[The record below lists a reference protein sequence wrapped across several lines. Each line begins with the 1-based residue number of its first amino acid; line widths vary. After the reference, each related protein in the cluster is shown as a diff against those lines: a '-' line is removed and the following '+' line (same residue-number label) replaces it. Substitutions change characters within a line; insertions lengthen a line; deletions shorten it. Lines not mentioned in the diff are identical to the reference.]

1 VTNEIKKEYRT
12 IVRASL
18 KGKCLHVEFA
28 DGSGGSIPLHRFVRG
43 EQKSYAVLAVEAHP
57 SHVTLVMKRERREV
71 SWSTVRRAMD
81 RQFEKQSADAE
92 AEDRYVAGRRL
103 VELRR
108 KKGLTA
114 REVAKVA
121 GISPQSLSRIEK
133 GRHGL
138 VLSTLEAIL
147 RAIGSSMQEF
157 VEETI
162 KADNHRDQKAGA
174 ERAIKTGSEVT
185 ESGPS
190 VLSPLFASNNP
201 QIVNPSESEVEFE
214 KLCLALL
221 RRHWS
226 RPGLERFAK
235 KGEEQFGVDI
245 FDSLGENPLYGA
257 QCKLKELWKSLEPAE
272 IREEVRKAETFPS
285 RLDHYAI
292 LTTGKISGAAQLTIQ
307 AINQEHKAA
316 GLFTVELF
324 TREKISELIRQYP
337 EIEGEFYGGLRSEQV
352 ATVYSKL
359 DYIAKLTESV
369 TTNSATTE
377 IDALIDEARARIT
390 PRDAQIAILLLNRI
404 QQTKGSQ
411 ISDWHRFRILTNLGA
426 ASLMLGKGTE
436 AARYFLGAKP
446 LRPDDELAIA
456 NEVLAYHLLL
466 QEDETRDRS
475 AKAIERFPNSARL
488 RSLWIQAAPREKSY
502 GELLDATPGH
512 LQKDAEVASALSR
525 RAMANGLLDRAI
537 EHAKDAT
544 TDKPKWSQAHLLL
557 AQAYFGTIAMAVR
570 RSAPLK
576 AEDSDRN
583 LANSLAAA
591 DEAIATAETEGDAN
605 TKAQA
610 LALKADIAIIQ
621 GRKEDA
627 AHLARESFG
636 ADPTDLQGKLAMAQS
651 SIGRGNLSEG
661 IRILE
666 EAYVQANY
674 APHISYMLGQALMAR
689 GADADVNRAISVFNS
704 AKLENLDRELV
715 DPIIVSA
722 TRAMI
727 RIGRFA
733 DVASL
738 VSRPEVASSRV
749 MVATIKSFSA
759 LKQSDDVEAGQLL
772 DEAISSRQSEDS
784 RCATDFLARTLMEA
798 GRLTDALPILQE
810 LFNAQTPNFDVGL
823 LLNCAGRLRQDKVIL
838 DTCEALYE
846 RGVRNWEVVEFES
859 RYLEEYDF
867 RKAISRLREF
877 IAANPTNCLAKVRL
891 AIIGTR
897 YGQDDLIQVSEDI
910 LPLPE
915 NLPMPYAVPVIHL
928 LQWHGH
934 GKLAV
939 DYGYRLLRA
948 HSSELEAHKA
958 YLASLMPGVRPDE
971 IPATMDMVEIG
982 SAVQYSEGSDAP
994 VGWFV
999 IEDTENPI
1007 PEFEEI
1013 PAQSDIARELSGKK
1027 VGDSFLLAKSPI
1039 RDRVGKIVQILSKY
1053 TRRFQVVG
1061 DQMQLKFGTQSVIQS
1076 VRLPSPERLSP
1087 SDLQP
1092 MLDSVKAHSEAV
1104 SRLREL
1110 YRSTAVTL
1118 HLYGQQSGHTAFDGL
1133 IDLAFSEDEFIR
1145 CAPPQIEV
1153 FANAL
1158 ASLGSKST
1166 VVVDLTALA
1175 SLQLL
1180 GISRHVLTSTA
1191 FRFVMTPA
1199 TFTEMQQLRA
1209 KMRFSTAHAT
1219 MYFEKGQ
1226 HYFAKTTEEES
1237 ERQKVAFEEYAECVE
1252 KNVSVTPVPQLATL
1266 TGERRDL
1273 LEKILGRHGLESA
1286 LLALSPGH
1294 VLWTDDLVAG
1304 EVAKSELGVERV
1316 WTQAVMEHLGNL
1328 GVIGRSLVG
1337 EVHAKLVGFN
1347 YQSTHFT
1354 GGVMVAALRASNGS
1368 VDAFPMRQMVRT
1380 FEDIPS
1386 GNRIIALR
1394 QLAEF
1399 IFGLTR
1405 EPFLPETKCVAT
1417 RALLDKFPND
1427 PSTNAQLAAFR
1438 SQCARLMTLNP
1449 VAQADFAKCFNQW
1462 GIERLTQPLIL
1473 KPSSS

>member
-1 VTNEIKKEYRT
+1 MTNEMKKEYRT

-18 KGKCLHVEFA
+18 KGKRLRVEFG
-28 DGSGGSIPLHRFVRG
+28 DGSGGSIPLHRLVRS
-43 EQKSYAVLAVEAHP
+43 EQKGDAVRAVEAHA
-57 SHVTLVMKRERREV
+57 SHVTLVMDRERCEI
-71 SWSTVRRAMD
+71 SWSAIRRAVD
-81 RQFEKQSADAE
+81 RQFEKQLADAE

-103 VELRR
+103 AELRR

-114 REVAKVA
+114 REVAKAA
-121 GISPQSLSRIEK
+121 GISPQSLSRIER

-138 VLSTLEAIL
+138 VLSTLEEIL

-162 KADNHRDQKAGA
+162 RADDERDQKEATA
-174 ERAIKTGSEVT
+174 TERVGKVGSEVT
-185 ESGPS
+185 ESGSS
-190 VLSPLFASNNP
+190 VLSPLFALNNS
-201 QIVNPSESEVEFE
+201 QIVNPAESEVEFE
-214 KLCLALL
+214 KLCLAVLK
-221 RRHWS
+221 RHWS
-226 RPGLERFAK
+226 RRGLERFAK
-235 KGEEQFGVDI
+235 KGEQQFGVDI
-245 FDSLGENPLYGA
+245 FDTLGENPLYGA
-257 QCKLKELWKSLEPAE
+257 QCKLKEPWKSLDPAE
-272 IREEVRKAETFPS
+272 IREEVEKAETFPS
-285 RLDHYAI
+285 KLDHYAI
-292 LTTGKISGAAQLTIQ
+292 LTTGKISGAAQLAIQ

-316 GLFTVELF
+316 GLFTIELF

-352 ATVYSKL
+352 ANVNSKL

-369 TTNSATTE
+369 TTNSVTTE

-390 PRDAQIAILLLNRI
+390 PRDAQIAVLLLNRI

-436 AARYFLGAKP
+436 AARYFLDAKP
-446 LRPDDELAIA
+446 LRSDDELAIT

-475 AKAIERFPNSARL
+475 AKAVERFPNSARL
-488 RSLWIQAAPREKSY
+488 RSLWIQAAPREKPY
-502 GELLDATPGH
+502 EELLDATPGH
-512 LQKDAEVASALSR
+512 LRKDAEVASALSR
-525 RAMANGLLDRAI
+525 RAMASGLLDQAI

-570 RSAPLK
+570 GNRPLK
-576 AEDSDRN
+576 AENRERN

-591 DEAIATAETEGDAN
+591 DEAITTAETQGDAN

-610 LALKADIAIIQ
+610 LALKSDIATIQ

-636 ADPTDLQGKLAMAQS
+636 ADPTDLQGQLVMAQS
-651 SIGRGNLSEG
+651 SIGAGNLSEG

-666 EAYVQANY
+666 EAYVQADY
-674 APHISYMLGQALMAR
+674 APHVSYMLGQALMAR
-689 GADADVNRAISVFNS
+689 GADADVSRAISVFNS
-704 AKLENLDRELV
+704 AKLENLNRELI

-722 TRAMI
+722 MRAMI

-733 DVASL
+733 DVGNL
-738 VSRPEVASSRV
+738 VKRPEVASSPV
-749 MVATIKSFSA
+749 MVATIRSFAA
-759 LKQSDDVEAGQLL
+759 LKQSNDVEAGQLL
-772 DEAISSRQSEDS
+772 DEANSSRQSEDS
-784 RCATDFLARTLMEA
+784 RCAIDFLARTLMEA
-798 GRLTDALPILQE
+798 GRPTDALPLLQE
-810 LFNAQTPNFDVGL
+810 LFNAQTPNFDVSL

-867 RKAISRLREF
+867 PKAINRLREF
-877 IAANPTNCLAKVRL
+877 ITANPTNRLAKFRL

-897 YGQDDLIQVSEDI
+897 YGQDDLIQVSEEI
-910 LPLPE
+910 LPPPE
-915 NLPMPYAVPVIHL
+915 DLPMPYAVPAVHL

-939 DYGYRLLRA
+939 DYAYRLLRA
-948 HSSELEAHKA
+948 HSSELAAHKA
-958 YLASLMPGVRPDE
+958 YLASLMPGSRPDD
-971 IPATMDMVEIG
+971 IPATMDRVEIG
-982 SAVQYSEGSDAP
+982 SAVQYAEGSDAP

-1007 PEFEEI
+1007 SEFEEI
-1013 PAQSDIARELSGKK
+1013 SAESEIARELLDKK
-1027 VGDSFLLAKSPI
+1027 VGDSFILAKSSI

-1053 TRRFQVVG
+1053 TRRFQVIS

-1076 VRLPSPERLSP
+1076 VRLPSPERLTP

-1104 SRLREL
+1104 SKLREI
-1110 YRSTAVTL
+1110 YRSTGVTL
-1118 HLYGQQSGHTAFDGL
+1118 HLYGEQSGHTAFDGL
-1133 IDLAFSEDEFIR
+1133 IDLAVSEDEFIR

-1158 ASLGSKST
+1158 ASLGSKSA

-1175 SLQLL
+1175 SLHLL

-1209 KMRFSTAHAT
+1209 KLRFSTAHGT

-1226 HYFAKTTEEES
+1226 HYFSETTEEES
-1237 ERQKVAFEEYAECVE
+1237 ERQKVVFEEYAECVE

-1266 TGERRDL
+1266 PGERRDL

-1304 EVAKSELGVERV
+1304 EVSKSELGVERV
-1316 WTQAVMEHLGNL
+1316 WTQAVIEHLGSM
-1328 GVIGRSLVG
+1328 GVIDRSLVG
-1337 EVHAKLVGFN
+1337 EAHAKLVGFS

-1368 VDAFPMRQMVRT
+1368 VDAFPMRQMVRA
-1380 FEDIPS
+1380 FEDVPS
-1386 GNRIIALR
+1386 GNRSIAWR

-1399 IFGLTR
+1399 IVGLTR
-1405 EPFLPETKCVAT
+1405 EPMLPETKCVAT

-1438 SQCARLMTLNP
+1438 SQCAGLMTLNP
-1449 VAQADFAKCFNQW
+1449 VAQADFIKCFDQW
-1462 GIERLTQPLIL
+1462 KKERLTMSYIVRP
-1473 KPSSS
+1473 